1 MRAPTRTSRGSP
13 SMSRSRCSAWLA
25 AGCDRPIRIAARLTL
40 ASSSRASRA
49 TRRLRSSAAKFIS
62 RIYIICTID
71 WKNDVSP
78 AMMTH
83 RAIDGVFGMS
93 ATENKQLME
102 QIYAGTANRDGT
114 LFIQSLADDVSWCVT
129 GQNKWSHTFKGKQA
143 VLEDLQGYF
152 QSLLVQR
159 SRTVAHR
166 FIADGD
172 FVVVEARGDNLT
184 KTGVRYD
191 NEYCMVFRLSNGK
204 IDRNFN
210 QQIIVEGYARRSEH
224 AIHASSLHSA
234 IRSATAMRV
243 AGVALI
249 AASIC
254 GLLYSGL

>member
-1 MRAPTRTSRGSP
+1 
-13 SMSRSRCSAWLA
+13 
-25 AGCDRPIRIAARLTL
+25 
-40 ASSSRASRA
+40 
-49 TRRLRSSAAKFIS
+49 
-62 RIYIICTID
+62 
-71 WKNDVSP
+71 
-78 AMMTH
+78 MMTH

-102 QIYAGTANRDGT
+102 KIYAGTANRDGT

-204 IDRNFN
+204 I
-210 QQIIVEGYARRSEH
+210 VEIREYCDSALVERALGEFP
-224 AIHASSLHSA
+224 ASR
-234 IRSATAMRV
+234 IQ
-243 AGVALI
+243 
-249 AASIC
+249 AAV
-254 GLLYSGL
+254 